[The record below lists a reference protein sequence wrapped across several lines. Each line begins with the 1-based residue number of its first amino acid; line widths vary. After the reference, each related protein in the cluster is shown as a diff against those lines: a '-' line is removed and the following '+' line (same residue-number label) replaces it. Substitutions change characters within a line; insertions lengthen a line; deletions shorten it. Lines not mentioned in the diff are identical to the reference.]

1 MEGQLSIIPAPV
13 SIKYTDGIFQSK
25 GLPVITADAGFES
38 EMEAV
43 RNQLRDDFNRMGYT
57 GGELGKLVLCDIGL
71 ENANSEAYR
80 LNITKANIT
89 IKAASAA
96 GAYHGI
102 QTLRQLF
109 LSEFKNGEIT
119 LPCAEI
125 TDYPRFSWRGF
136 MLDCSRYFYSV
147 PFIKK
152 IIDAISLHHINRFH
166 WHLTDDQGWRL
177 PVEKYPLLTE
187 TGSLRKDHRK
197 PLSPPEGGYY
207 RKDQIRDV
215 LNYAASRHIEIIPEV
230 DFPGHASAI
239 LASYPDLGCTGG
251 PYNVEDRFGI
261 FEDVLCA
268 GNDRIFDLAQAVF
281 DTLAELF
288 PSRYVHIGGDEV
300 LFNRWQECPKCQR
313 RIAELGLEKTPEL
326 QSWITHRF
334 VKMLAEK
341 GKTAIGWDEILDDCE
356 KFPLPKEAVVMSWRG
371 EAGGIRG
378 GALGHQVIMAPNTNG
393 CYLDYRH
400 SDDPEEPGQLY
411 AGAASIYKSYSMDPL
426 SPDMKEEDADKILGG
441 QGNLWS
447 ELIYAGKI
455 AEYMIFPRLCA
466 IAEALWS
473 QYEAKNF
480 DDFSRRLAVHQ
491 KRLDVLELNQY
502 RGALR

>member
-1 MEGQLSIIPAPV
+1 MEGQLLIIPKPV
-13 SIKYTDGIFQSK
+13 SIKYEEGTYRSA
-25 GLPVITADAGFES
+25 GLPQINGDDDFKKEIETVTE
-38 EMEAV
+38 
-43 RNQLRDDFNRMGYT
+43 QLRVNIDET
-57 GGELGKLVLCDIGL
+57 AVPLSCVKGKDLNG
-71 ENANSEAYR
+71 EAYR
-80 LNITKANIT
+80 LKIQKERITVE
-89 IKAASAA
+89 ASTPQ
-96 GAYHGI
+96 GMYHGL
-102 QTLRQLF
+102 QTFRQLV
-109 LSEFKNGEIT
+109 LSEFKDGELI
-119 LPCAEI
+119 LPCVEI
-125 TDYPRFSWRGF
+125 ADYPRFSWRGF

-152 IIDAISLHHINRFH
+152 TIDAISLHHINRFH

-197 PLSPPEGGYY
+197 PLSPPEGGFYS
-207 RKDQIRDV
+207 KDKIRDV
-215 LNYAASRHIEIIPEV
+215 LNYAASRSIEIIPEV
-230 DFPGHASAI
+230 DLPGHTNAI

-288 PSRYVHIGGDEV
+288 PSSYVHIGGDEV
-300 LFNRWQECPKCQR
+300 LFNRWQECPKCQKR
-313 RIAELGLEKTPEL
+313 LAELGLKKTPEL
-326 QSWITHRF
+326 QSWITHKL
-334 VKMLAEK
+334 VKMLAER

-356 KFPLPKEAVVMSWRG
+356 KFPLPKEAVVMSWRR
-371 EAGGIRG
+371 EAGEIRG
-378 GALGHQVIMAPNTNG
+378 GALGHQVIMAPNTDG
-393 CYLDYRH
+393 CYLDYKH

-411 AGAASIYKSYSMDPL
+411 AGSASVYKSYSMDPL
-426 SPDMKEEDADKILGG
+426 SPDMKKEDADKILGG

-466 IAEALWS
+466 IAEAVWS
-473 QYEAKNF
+473 PREAKDF
-480 DDFSRRLAVHQ
+480 DDFSRRLTVHQ
-491 KRLDVLELNQY
+491 KRLDALELNQY
-502 RGALR
+502 RGTLY